1 MRLRA
6 GDGVYCPG
14 ALMVSASLDEM
25 IIDRMLTFRGVISA

>member
-6 GDGVYCPG
+6 GDEVYFPG

-25 IIDRMLTFRGVISA
+25 IIDRMLAFREVISA

>member
-6 GDGVYCPG
+6 GDGVYFPG

-25 IIDRMLTFRGVISA
+25 IIDRMLAFPEVIST